1 VPYVPHTRE
10 DVARLLQAVGVTDV
24 EALLT
29 SIPQALRRKTPL
41 EVPAGLDEVSLAA
54 HLEALA
60 ARSTGAK
67 LSFLGGG
74 AYDHAVH
81 PVVDQLLAR
90 SEFLTPY
97 TPYQPE
103 ASQGTL
109 QAVFEFQTMI
119 AELFG
124 LEVANAS
131 LYDGASAV
139 AEAALM
145 ARRLAKRERILL
157 SAALPPQVRRT
168 VRTYTMGA
176 APDLVE
182 EVPYDRATG
191 AVDLGAL
198 KAKLGPD
205 VGAVVLGYPNYL
217 GVPED
222 LDAAAHLCCDAGA
235 YLVSHTPDPF
245 VLGIL
250 RSPGAAN
257 VAVAVGEGQPLG
269 LPLSFGGPG
278 VGLMA
283 ARAEFVRQMPG
294 RLVGETVDTRGQR
307 AFVLTLSTREQ
318 HIRREK
324 ATSNICSNQGLC
336 ALGVTIHLSLI
347 GPQGFRRIAET
358 CHERARHLAATL
370 GRIPGLRLAFA
381 SPYAHEFAIRHESGT
396 KLVKAAGAL
405 ERDGILLGVPLGPDY
420 PELDGAYLLAVTERT
435 QPADIDRLAEALRR
449 ALA

>member
-1 VPYVPHTRE
+1 MPYIPHTPD
-10 DVARLLQAVGVTDV
+10 DVARMLRSIGVPDV
-24 EALLT
+24 EALLEGV
-29 SIPQALRRKTPL
+29 PQTLRRRTPL
-41 EVPAGLDEVSLAA
+41 ELPEGLDEVALAGRM
-54 HLEALA
+54 EALSA
-60 ARSTGAK
+60 GSRGAT
-67 LSFLGGG
+67 LSFLGAG

-109 QAVFEFQTMI
+109 QAIFEFQTMI

-124 LEVANAS
+124 LDVANAS
-131 LYDGASAV
+131 LYDGASAA

-168 VRTYTMGA
+168 VRTYTRGA
-176 APDLVE
+176 APELVE
-182 EVPYDRATG
+182 EVPFDPATG
-191 AVDLGAL
+191 AVDLARL
-198 KAKLGPD
+198 AAKIGPD
-205 VGAVVLGYPNYL
+205 VGAVVLGYPNYF

-235 YLVSHTPDPF
+235 YLVSHTPDPTT
-245 VLGIL
+245 LGIL

-283 ARAEFVRQMPG
+283 ARSEFVRQLPG
-294 RLVGETVDTRGQR
+294 RLAGETVDNRGQR

-324 ATSNICSNQGLC
+324 ATSNVCTNQGLC
-336 ALGVTIHLSLI
+336 ALGVTIHLSLV
-347 GPQGFRRIAET
+347 GPEGFRRVAET
-358 CHERARHLAATL
+358 CHARARKLAAGLGGIPGVHLAFHA
-370 GRIPGLRLAFA
+370 
-381 SPYAHEFAIRHESGT
+381 PYAHEFAIRHDRGR
-396 KLVKAAGAL
+396 LDAAAATL
-405 ERDGILLGVPLGPDY
+405 QHDGILLGVPLGPDF
-420 PELDGAYLLAVTERT
+420 PELGDARLLAVTERT
-435 QPADIDRLAEALRR
+435 RPEDIDRTVDALRR

>member
-1 VPYVPHTRE
+1 MPYIPHTRD
-10 DVARLLQAVGVTDV
+10 DVARMLRTIGVADV
-24 EALLT
+24 DALLAGL
-29 SIPQALRRKTPL
+29 PADVRRREPL
-41 EVPAGLDEVSLAA
+41 ELPKGLDEVSLAGR
-54 HLEALA
+54 LETLSSRSRGA
-60 ARSTGAK
+60 A
-67 LSFLGGG
+67 LSFLGAG

-124 LEVANAS
+124 LDVANAS

-145 ARRLAKRERILL
+145 ARRLAKRDRILL

-176 APDLVE
+176 APEQVE
-182 EVPYDRATG
+182 EIPYDPATG
-191 AVDLGAL
+191 AVDL
-198 KAKLGPD
+198 AKLKSLIGAD
-205 VGAVVLGYPNYL
+205 VAAVVLGYPNYF

-222 LDAAAHLCCDAGA
+222 LDAAAHICCAAGA
-235 YLVSHTPDPF
+235 YLVSHTPDPT

-324 ATSNICSNQGLC
+324 ATSNVCTNQGLC
-336 ALGVTIHLSLI
+336 ALGVTIHLSLL
-347 GPQGFRRIAET
+347 GPAGFRSVAQT
-358 CHERARHLAATL
+358 SHERARHLAGLLAE
-370 GRIPGLRLAFA
+370 IPGVRRVFDA
-381 SPYAHEFAIRHESGT
+381 PYGNEFAVRQT
-396 KLVKAAGAL
+396 
-405 ERDGILLGVPLGPDY
+405 
-420 PELDGAYLLAVTERT
+420 AV
-435 QPADIDRLAEALRR
+435 A
-449 ALA
+449 

>member
-1 VPYVPHTRE
+1 MPYLPHTRE
-10 DVARLLQAVGVTDV
+10 DVARMLGAIGVPDV
-24 EALLT
+24 EALLQ
-29 SIPQALRRKTPL
+29 SIPQTARRKSPL
-41 EVPAGLDEVSLAA
+41 EIPEGLDEVALAG

-60 ARSTGAK
+60 ARSQGAR

-74 AYDHAVH
+74 AYDHMVP

-109 QAVFEFQTMI
+109 QAVFEFQTVI

-131 LYDGASAV
+131 LYDGPSAV
-139 AEAALM
+139 AEAVLM
-145 ARRLAKRERILL
+145 ARRLAKRDRILL

-168 VRTYTMGA
+168 VRTYVTGA
-176 APDLVE
+176 APELVE
-182 EVPYDRATG
+182 DIPFDPRTG
-191 AVDLGAL
+191 AIDLAAL
-198 KAKLGPD
+198 RAKLGPD
-205 VGAVVLGYPNYL
+205 VGAVALGYPNYF

-222 LDAAAHLCCDAGA
+222 LDAAARLCCDAGA
-235 YLVSHTPDPF
+235 YLVSYTPDPF
-245 VLGIL
+245 ALGLL
-250 RSPGAAN
+250 RSPGEAS
-257 VAVAVGEGQPLG
+257 VAIAVGEGQPLG

-278 VGLMA
+278 VGLLA

-294 RLVGETVDTRGQR
+294 RLVGETVDARGQR

-324 ATSNICSNQGLC
+324 ATSNVCTNQGLC
-336 ALGVTIHLSLI
+336 ALGVTIHLSLL
-347 GPQGFRRIAET
+347 GPGGFRRVAEV
-358 CHERARHLAATL
+358 CHERARHLAARL
-370 GRIPGLRLAFA
+370 GSIPGVRLAFA
-381 SPYAHEFAIRHESGT
+381 APYFHEFAMAHDGGRLS
-396 KLVKAAGAL
+396 AAATAL

-420 PELDGAYLLAVTERT
+420 PALERAWLVAVTERT
-435 QPADIDRLAEALRR
+435 SPQDIDRLAEGLRR
-449 ALA
+449 ALS

>member
-1 VPYVPHTRE
+1 MPYVPHTRE
-10 DVARLLQAVGVTDV
+10 DVARLLQVIGVGDV
-24 EALLT
+24 EALLA
-29 SIPQALRRKTPL
+29 SIPKELRPKRPL
-41 EVPAGLDEVSLAA
+41 DVPAGLDEVALAD

-60 ARSTGAK
+60 ARSKGAA

-124 LEVANAS
+124 LDVANAS
-131 LYDGASAV
+131 LYDGASAA
-139 AEAALM
+139 AEAVLM
-145 ARRLAKRERILL
+145 ARRLAKRDRILL

-168 VRTYTMGA
+168 VRTYVTGA
-176 APDLVE
+176 KPELVE

-205 VGAVVLGYPNYL
+205 VGAVVLGYPNHF

-235 YLVSHTPDPF
+235 YLVSHTPDPYA
-245 VLGIL
+245 LGML
-250 RSPGAAN
+250 RSPGEAN
-257 VAVAVGEGQPLG
+257 VAIAVGEGQPLG
-269 LPLSFGGPG
+269 LPMSFGGPG

-283 ARAEFVRQMPG
+283 ARGEFVRQMPG

-324 ATSNICSNQGLC
+324 ATSNVCTNQGLC
-336 ALGVTIHLSLI
+336 ALGVTIHLSLL
-347 GPQGFRRIAET
+347 GPAGFRRVAQT
-358 CHERARHLAATL
+358 CHERARYLAAKL
-370 GRIPGLRLAFA
+370 AAIPGLRRVF
-381 SPYAHEFAIRHESGT
+381 SGPYFHEFVVTHEGGR
-396 KLVKAAGAL
+396 LRDAAARL
-405 ERDGILLGVPLGPDY
+405 ERDGILLGVPLGPDD
-420 PELDGAYLLAVTERT
+420 PGLDGAFLVTVTERI
-435 QPADIDRLAEALRR
+435 QPADVDRLADALRR